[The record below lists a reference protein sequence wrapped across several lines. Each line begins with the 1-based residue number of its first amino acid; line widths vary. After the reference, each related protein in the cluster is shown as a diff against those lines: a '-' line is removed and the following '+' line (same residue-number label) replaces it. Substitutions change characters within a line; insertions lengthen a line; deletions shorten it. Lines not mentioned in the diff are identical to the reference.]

1 MFELILATVGGL
13 IAGGTIVH
21 IFGAQIDADVAKVV
35 AAYNN
40 ELAAIK
46 AKHTA
51 AAVKAVAPTTA
62 PPAGNPA

>member
-1 MFELILATVGGL
+1 MLFDILLVVAGL
-13 IAGGTIVH
+13 ISGGTIVH
-21 IFGAQIDADVAKVV
+21 LFKTQIDADVAKVV
-35 AAYNN
+35 AAYNT

-62 PPAGNPA
+62 AV